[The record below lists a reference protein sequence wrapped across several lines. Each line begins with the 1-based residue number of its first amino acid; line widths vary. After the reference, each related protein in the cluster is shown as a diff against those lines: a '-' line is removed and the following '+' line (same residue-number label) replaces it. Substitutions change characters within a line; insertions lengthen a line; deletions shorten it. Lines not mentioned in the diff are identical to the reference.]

1 MSAAIDA
8 ALDALATTLRASTVA
23 VRVGR
28 SGSGSGVVWSTNGA
42 IVTNAHVATEPVAE
56 VLLADG
62 RTFAARLERRDVQRD
77 LALLRI
83 DAADLQ
89 PVTVRDPATLRVGEV
104 LVAFGHPMGVANALT
119 MGIAHRPFGAGSRR
133 FVSADVR
140 LAPGNS
146 GGPLADVEGRVV
158 GINSISVG
166 GDLAFAVPSDDVE
179 RFLGTA
185 RSDARLGV
193 RLAAA
198 RLPDNR
204 DVFVVTEVEP
214 GSRAER
220 AGVRFADVLLAHD
233 VNRLRTTTTL
243 DVLRGGV
250 PTVLVVPATHGA
262 SLAA

>member
-1 MSAAIDA
+1 MSAAITA
-8 ALDALATTLRASTVA
+8 ALGELATTLRASTVA
-23 VRVGR
+23 VRVNGA
-28 SGSGSGVVWSTNGA
+28 GSGSGVVWSANGA
-42 IVTNAHVATEPVAE
+42 IVTNAHVATRPAAE
-56 VLLADG
+56 VLFADG
-62 RTFAARLERRDVQRD
+62 RTFTARVERRDVQRD

-83 DAADLQ
+83 DASGLQ
-89 PVTVRDPATLRVGEV
+89 PAAVRDPGSLRVGEV

-119 MGIAHRPFGAGSRR
+119 MGIAHAPYVAGNRR

-158 GINSISVG
+158 GINSITVG
-166 GDLAFAVPSDDVE
+166 GDLALAVPSDDVE

-185 RSDARLGV
+185 PVDARFGV

-198 RLPDNR
+198 RLNGGR
-204 DVFVVTEVEP
+204 DAFVVTEVEP
-214 GSRAER
+214 ESRAER
-220 AGVRFADVLLAHD
+220 AGVQFGDVLQARD
-233 VNRLRTTTTL
+233 VQRLHAATHL

-250 PTVLVVPATHGA
+250 PIVLVLPVSRQE